1 MKANTRD
8 ALQDTGGQDSTEQE
22 RSPSDKR
29 RGYTTEQEPS
39 PSDKRR
45 GYMTM
50 TFLCGTGTS
59 RAQPTE
65 REKIFTS
72 YAADKG
78 PTSRVYKELPLNTK
92 AVKLPKTNGR
102 IS

>member
-22 RSPSDKR
+22 PSPSVNR
-29 RGYTTEQEPS
+29 RGYTT
-39 PSDKRR
+39 
-45 GYMTM
+45 MTS
-50 TFLCGTGTS
+50 LCSTGTS
-59 RAQPTE
+59 RTQPIE

-78 PTSRVYKELPLNTK
+78 LTSRVYKELPLNTK
-92 AVKLPKTNGR
+92 AVKLPKTNGK